1 MDHCQSVFAPVS
13 GNNVLFCYPLA
24 VPKVELYHTSIYAG
38 MPAPSALTAF
48 LLQEIDANVRKMVDG
63 AAEKA
68 KTDPELPLEE
78 LYTNIYVQPPSD
90 MKVRGCD
97 PTIWAATR

>member
-1 MDHCQSVFAPVS
+1 
-13 GNNVLFCYPLA
+13 
-24 VPKVELYHTSIYAG
+24 
-38 MPAPSALTAF
+38 
-48 LLQEIDANVRKMVDG
+48 MVDK